1 MSITIQKYRG
11 FLLTEV
17 IVAMGLLGLL
27 LAGLAL
33 SLHTMAKFNRYQLI
47 RRRCI
52 AAAQAQLDS
61 ITVTG
66 KSVSDEDVKR
76 LWPGLSLSVRR
87 SPGTNQWRGLELIEV
102 TASGKSFRKDVTIR
116 LSRYIQAVNSSAEG
130 M

>member
-1 MSITIQKYRG
+1 MSIMNDKYRG

-47 RRRCI
+47 RQRCI